1 MVGLRVHWTLVRYEV
16 LQKGRV
22 HDNDN
27 ENDDDIDDDI
37 DDGGGRAAKME
48 RY

>member
-1 MVGLRVHWTLVRYEV
+1 
-16 LQKGRV
+16 V